1 MMKLQQVITRASK
14 KHIRNIMRD
23 TPFGQEKISFWAKW
37 STKYDVGGH
46 HACQEICRRHQEW
59 KGCQVGC
66 RGSIRG
72 ARKVNV

>member
-1 MMKLQQVITRASK
+1 MPTKNDEISTSNNMGIK
-14 KHIRNIMRD
+14 KTHWKYHEGHTIWIGK
-23 TPFGQEKISFWAKW
+23 FSFWAKW

-66 RGSIRG
+66 
-72 ARKVNV
+72 